1 MSARM
6 ETEPISWES
15 AERGDPDATRRALS
29 ELPIEGLVRHTEND
43 LAGPLREAA
52 LQAEDERTDLKSETK
67 RYSSMPLQ
75 EQWKAWSAKRD
86 EMRLDIK
93 RGKECLEQVQR
104 ELAALRGRLEEWR
117 GYETICGTN
126 PLHDYMQAIA
136 TKERVE
142 QYLPGWLKR
151 REEQLRAL
159 DRQLEN
165 YARDGAENSPD
176 GAPL

>member
-15 AERGDPDATRRALS
+15 AERVDQEAPRRALS
-29 ELPIEGLVRHTEND
+29 ELPIEGLGRHAEND
-43 LAGPLREAA
+43 LAEPLRATA
-52 LQAEDERTDLKSETK
+52 SQAENKRTDLESQIK
-67 RYSSMPLQ
+67 RCSSMPLQ

-86 EMRLDIK
+86 ETRLDIK
-93 RGKECLEQVQR
+93 RGKECLEQVQL
-104 ELAALRGRLEEWR
+104 ELSALRARLEEWR

-126 PLHDYMQAIA
+126 PLPDYLQAIA
-136 TKERVE
+136 TKERIE
-142 QYLPGWLKR
+142 QFLPGWLKR

-165 YARDGAENSPD
+165 YPRDGAEHSPD